1 MRLSFR
7 FNLWL
12 FEAKRWKTGGLE
24 KSLPSFFFCFF
35 FFVSHSSFNRGL
47 LNALVFLQTFTKATI
62 MRNKNKR
69 EVMKFERSE
78 QFVNYSLED
87 WHWRGASVI
96 KSQSCL
102 GRNIL
107 RSIFMFDVID
117 YARAIS
123 TILPTYK
130 PSSKQDQIHATANIK
145 TSCSPIHLLLPLTN
159 TP

>member
-1 MRLSFR
+1 ME
-7 FNLWL
+7 N
-12 FEAKRWKTGGLE
+12 RWTTEVVTIFL
-24 KSLPSFFFCFF
+24 FCFF

-78 QFVNYSLED
+78 QFPRGLK
-87 WHWRGASVI
+87 RGASVI
-96 KSQSCL
+96 KSRSCL

-117 YARAIS
+117 YSRTIS
-123 TILPTYK
+123 TSLPTYK

-145 TSCSPIHLLLPLTN
+145 TSYSPIHFLLPLTN